1 MMKRQVSETGHS
13 CCTGSIVTAVTLKVE
28 AGPPEARP
36 SRPKPASCRPVDWSA
51 EALSCRNGSLFTER
65 TGFAFMSLDDVDVEL
80 GSPREGEALTQAQ
93 LDLLYRDGF
102 VVCVFFSAAPPMRRC
117 AAR

>member
-1 MMKRQVSETGHS
+1 
-13 CCTGSIVTAVTLKVE
+13 
-28 AGPPEARP
+28 
-36 SRPKPASCRPVDWSA
+36 
-51 EALSCRNGSLFTER
+51 
-65 TGFAFMSLDDVDVEL
+65 MSLDDVDVEL

>member
-1 MMKRQVSETGHS
+1 M
-13 CCTGSIVTAVTLKVE
+13 
-28 AGPPEARP
+28 
-36 SRPKPASCRPVDWSA
+36 DWSA

-102 VVCVFFSAAPPMRRC
+102 VVCVFFSAAPPMRWRRRRM
-117 AAR
+117 AHSLPRAHAVMA

>member
-1 MMKRQVSETGHS
+1 
-13 CCTGSIVTAVTLKVE
+13 
-28 AGPPEARP
+28 
-36 SRPKPASCRPVDWSA
+36 
-51 EALSCRNGSLFTER
+51 
-65 TGFAFMSLDDVDVEL
+65 MSLDDVDVEL

-102 VVCVFFSAAPPMRRC
+102 VVCVLLPLPAAPPSCAARVLLRRCDRRC